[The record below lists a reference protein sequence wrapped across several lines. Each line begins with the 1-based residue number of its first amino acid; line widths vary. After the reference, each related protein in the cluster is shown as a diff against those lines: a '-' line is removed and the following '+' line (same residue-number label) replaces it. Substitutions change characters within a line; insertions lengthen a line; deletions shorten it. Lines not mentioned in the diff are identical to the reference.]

1 MAHVSEP
8 KRLGDWTMDQLL
20 DEYPA
25 AAEILARHGV
35 DPRTRCNVAVR
46 HYLRLK
52 KVLGR
57 NCPVDDPKATVTD
70 LEELVMKAGTT
81 KAAAG

>member
-1 MAHVSEP
+1 
-8 KRLGDWTMDQLL
+8 MDELL

-35 DPRTRCNVAVR
+35 DPRTRCNTAVR

-52 KVLGR
+52 NVLGR
-57 NCPVDDPKATVTD
+57 NCPVDDPKATFAE
-70 LEELVMKAGTT
+70 LENLLLRAGTT